1 MDCFFP
7 PPPSAQYE
15 VLRDFITPDIQQL
28 VRARL
33 MRGERLHDI
42 HRRIH
47 SFEVT
52 KLVLLLVQI
61 ANPSEYFTEDEKNVM
76 IKPFRAGAVEGGE
89 KEGAS
94 IANREQRPAN
104 RAHGPANRAQGK
116 KKKKAGVESVHA
128 RFSSSRSNG

>member
-33 MRGERLHDI
+33 LRGERLHDI

-76 IKPFRAGAVEGGE
+76 IKPFRAGAVVGAE
-89 KEGAS
+89 KEGRQLQIES
-94 IANREQRPAN
+94 SGQQIERTGQQIER
-104 RAHGPANRAQGK
+104 RGK
-116 KKKKAGVESVHA
+116 KRKKRE
-128 RFSSSRSNG
+128 